1 MRSSQGG
8 VNDGVALA
16 HAEIRTC
23 KQTTRRPRRKPLINA
38 RN

>member
-8 VNDGVALA
+8 VNDGVALPLA
-16 HAEIRTC
+16 DIRTC
-23 KQTTRRPRRKPLINA
+23 KQTTRYPRRKPMNNA